1 MDDRESICNEDT
13 MHHDVQGDFRS
24 HAGCCECV
32 VAQVLTG
39 HTFQEWADKS
49 FRGGSNRSGSAYKGP
64 SKDIAM

>member
-1 MDDRESICNEDT
+1 M
-13 MHHDVQGDFRS
+13 
-24 HAGCCECV
+24 